1 VAKQSAAKQSM
12 AKQSM
17 AEQSVAKEI
26 RNEVSS
32 HLQNL

>member
-1 VAKQSAAKQSM
+1 MAKQSA

-26 RNEVSS
+26 CNEATFNLTS
-32 HLQNL
+32 HLQN